1 MLLTYDRR
9 LNTVDPDEVPAFD
22 SVGLRGNL
30 VESEAMV
37 AMDFIAVDGST
48 LRLCDFASTGE
59 GGSPH
64 CSWLRVVNA
73 PQTPFSRENP
83 LRSGR

>member
-9 LNTVDPDEVPAFD
+9 LNAVDPDEVPALD
-22 SVGLRGNL
+22 AAGLRGRL
-30 VESEAMV
+30 VEAEAMV
-37 AMDFIAVDGST
+37 ALDFTAADGSK
-48 LRLCDFASTGE
+48 LRLCDFASAGE
-59 GGSPH
+59 GGSPYR
-64 CSWLRVVNA
+64 SWLNVANA